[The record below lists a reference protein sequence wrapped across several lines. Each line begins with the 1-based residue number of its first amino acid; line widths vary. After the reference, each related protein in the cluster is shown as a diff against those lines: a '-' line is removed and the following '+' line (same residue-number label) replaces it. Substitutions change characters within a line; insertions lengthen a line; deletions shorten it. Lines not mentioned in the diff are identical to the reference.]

1 MVFGFRAGGVFLG
14 EGMGRHTRFF
24 GVLFFVRV
32 VFGFGGFFLDM
43 EASHL
48 PFIKLC
54 ISFLCS
60 L

>member
-1 MVFGFRAGGVFLG
+1 
-14 EGMGRHTRFF
+14 MGRHTRFF